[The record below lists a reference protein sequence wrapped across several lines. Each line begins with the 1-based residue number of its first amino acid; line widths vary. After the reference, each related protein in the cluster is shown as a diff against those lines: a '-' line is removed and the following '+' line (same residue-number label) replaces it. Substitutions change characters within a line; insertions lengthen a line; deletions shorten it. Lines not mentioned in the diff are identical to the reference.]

1 MASTRMLTWAS
12 LAVAVLVVLQL
23 GSPVEG
29 GSDKLAYVKK
39 VVAEN
44 KLVIFSKSYCPY
56 CRRAKSVFE
65 NMKETPFV
73 IELDERDD
81 GDAIQQAL
89 GKFIGRRTVP
99 QVFINGEHIGGSD
112 DTVAAEQS
120 GKLKKLLKASSVRQE
135 ESFKSE
141 L

>member
-1 MASTRMLTWAS
+1 MASTRMLAWAS
-12 LAVAVLVVLQL
+12 LAVAVLGLLQL
-23 GSPVEG
+23 GSSVEAG
-29 GSDKLAYVKK
+29 TDSLAYVKQ
-39 VVAEN
+39 VVAEH

-65 NMKETPFV
+65 AMKEKPFV
-73 IELDERDD
+73 VELDERDD
-81 GDAIQQAL
+81 GDDIQQAL
-89 GKFIGRRTVP
+89 AKFIGRRTVP

-120 GKLKKLLKASSVRQE
+120 GKLKKLLKASSASKEQSVE
-135 ESFKSE
+135 SE